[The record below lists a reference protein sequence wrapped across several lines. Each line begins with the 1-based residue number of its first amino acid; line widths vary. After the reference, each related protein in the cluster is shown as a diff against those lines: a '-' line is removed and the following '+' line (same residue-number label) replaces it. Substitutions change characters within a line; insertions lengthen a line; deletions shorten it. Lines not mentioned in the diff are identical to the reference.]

1 MTLIE
6 KLKESGFVIEES
18 RSLDSLKV
26 YLGKVNHLND
36 YEDQFQNDIRFS
48 VNTEGKVNGL
58 MISPIEIELWIGD
71 NKAIFNE
78 VKESLE
84 VLSITAYSGE
94 LQLTNFPKLTYLD
107 VSQSPELTTLHV
119 DNAPN
124 LKEIHASL
132 CPKLTEVKL
141 GAELNKLEKLDISK
155 SPVETFETR
164 TELENLAY
172 FIAFE
177 TKFKQLNLAHMSRIK
192 YLIAPNSGI
201 SEIDWTKVKSLSRIE
216 SLELPEMY
224 DSKDDALNEI
234 IRNVSN
240 EFPIRINKYLSRLLN
255 DQYIGLKRIKILLLG
270 NTTSGK
276 STLRRILFSKAG
288 EEKKAALIKEESTHG
303 VIIENREVD
312 TAQKVNVLLFD
323 FGGQDYYHSTHL
335 PFYQKDT
342 LHWLV
347 FKSELPEIPNAY
359 TYGLKKTNKT
369 EELFFPISYWLNSLK
384 SLGMA
389 GDSGPLVD
397 IIQNLHEN
405 IHSKYELNNFDL
417 KKISYLRIGDIIDF
431 DFHNNT
437 QNFKKWLLNRI
448 ENQNYDR
455 IILKK
460 DYELHTTLAKQKNIV
475 FTIDEIIKLVD
486 NSTTKEKVTQSLE
499 YLHSNFLGYWV
510 TIPEEVNRKMSSFF
524 IRDLTRFSQ
533 WIHQI
538 LSKEL
543 ISGDGYFTRE
553 DALGR
558 LESDEAKAN
567 IDPIITFLEKEHI
580 IFPVQGKT
588 DTWIAPS
595 YLSAPKLQVEQLLL
609 ASFDEPDVKIFL
621 PDFFHTNLIHVLIKE
636 FKDSLVQDPGNKT
649 YLLWKN
655 KILLYED
662 NKKEKSNQ
670 KAFLLLELIYPMD
683 AEYSK
688 YKIENAA
695 SECPVLVIRRN
706 QSGFVVESRF
716 AKVFKTIQDHF
727 KEKKIT
733 TDIWLRS
740 RLGNYIPFSCINQ
753 ENKNIH
759 SERVHSFY
767 YNETLY
773 PTRDFQYFLSSEYKV
788 PTKIFL
794 GYSKENLALVEE
806 FILHLRPYETQGK
819 IAFFYDKE
827 LKMGDKWDEAIK
839 KQFEEC
845 SVFVC
850 FISPH
855 LLNTSYVTHLELPL
869 AIEKEMKIVPL
880 VLEEC
885 DWTSLPIRDADK
897 NLLEDLGVHNAK
909 DKGIPISSHRVVRQ
923 AKWKEIA
930 FNLKELKI
938 AKSNDRTLS
947 QTPGHS
953 SGLDQPDGRE

>member
-1 MTLIE
+1 M
-6 KLKESGFVIEES
+6 
-18 RSLDSLKV
+18 
-26 YLGKVNHLND
+26 
-36 YEDQFQNDIRFS
+36 
-48 VNTEGKVNGL
+48 
-58 MISPIEIELWIGD
+58 
-71 NKAIFNE
+71 
-78 VKESLE
+78 
-84 VLSITAYSGE
+84 
-94 LQLTNFPKLTYLD
+94 
-107 VSQSPELTTLHV
+107 
-119 DNAPN
+119 
-124 LKEIHASL
+124 
-132 CPKLTEVKL
+132 
-141 GAELNKLEKLDISK
+141 
-155 SPVETFETR
+155 
-164 TELENLAY
+164 
-172 FIAFE
+172 
-177 TKFKQLNLAHMSRIK
+177 
-192 YLIAPNSGI
+192 
-201 SEIDWTKVKSLSRIE
+201 
-216 SLELPEMY
+216 
-224 DSKDDALNEI
+224 
-234 IRNVSN
+234 
-240 EFPIRINKYLSRLLN
+240 
-255 DQYIGLKRIKILLLG
+255 
-270 NTTSGK
+270 
-276 STLRRILFSKAG
+276 
-288 EEKKAALIKEESTHG
+288 
-303 VIIENREVD
+303 D

-499 YLHSNFLGYWV
+499 YLHSNFLGYLV

-524 IRDLTRFSQ
+524 IRDLTQFSQ

-543 ISGDGYFTRE
+543 ISGDGQHGYFNRE
-553 DALGR
+553 EATKR
-558 LESDEAKAN
+558 LRTKAAKGH
-567 IDPIITFLEKEHI
+567 IDKIITFLEKEHI

-636 FKDSLVQDPGNKT
+636 FKDSLVQDLGNKT

-688 YKIENAA
+688 YKIENSAL
-695 SECPVLVIRRN
+695 ECPVLVIRRN
-706 QSGFVVESRF
+706 QSGFVAESIF
-716 AKVFKTIQDHF
+716 AKIYQYINKHF
-727 KEKKIT
+727 TDKNITKE
-733 TDIWLRS
+733 IWLKS
-740 RLGNYIPFSCINQ
+740 KLGDYIPIDCLNQ
-753 ENKNIH
+753 NNKNTY
-759 SERVHSFY
+759 SERLQSVY
-767 YNETLY
+767 YNETFY
-773 PTRDFQYFLSSEYKV
+773 PMRDFQYFIKEGYTLPNKV
-788 PTKIFL
+788 FIA
-794 GYSKENLALVEE
+794 YSKANADLVEE
-806 FILHLRPYETQGK
+806 FILHLQPYRERGELD
-819 IAFFYDKE
+819 FFYDKE
-827 LKMGDKWDEAIK
+827 LRMGDKWDEAIK
-839 KQFEEC
+839 KELLD
-845 SVFVC
+845 SDKLVC
-850 FISPH
+850 LISPH
-855 LLNTSYVTHLELPL
+855 LLNTHYVTHLELPL
-869 AIEKEMKIVPL
+869 AVEKGKEIIPII
-880 VLEEC
+880 LEDC
-885 DWTSLPIRDADK
+885 DWMNLPIRGKDK
-897 NLLEDLGVHNAK
+897 ILNEYLGEFNAPKKGEYISPNRSERQKEWNLLAK
-909 DKGIPISSHRVVRQ
+909 K
-923 AKWKEIA
+923 
-930 FNLKELKI
+930 LTL
-938 AKSNDRTLS
+938 KSNDRTLS
-947 QTPGHS
+947 QTPGHPA
-953 SGLDQPDGRE
+953 GLDQPDGRE

>member
-1 MTLIE
+1 MTPIE
-6 KLKESGFVIEES
+6 ILQEYSFIKEES

-26 YLGKVNHLND
+26 YLGKVKHSNNFG
-36 YEDQFQNDIRFS
+36 EQFQDDIRYS
-48 VNTEGKVNGL
+48 VDLEGNVNGL
-58 MISPIEIELWIGD
+58 MISPEEIELSLGD
-71 NKAIFNE
+71 LKALFNE

-84 VLSITAYSGE
+84 VLSITAFSGE
-94 LQLTNFPKLTYLD
+94 LQLTHFPKLTYLN

-141 GAELNKLEKLDISK
+141 GAELNELEKLDISK
-155 SPVETFETR
+155 SPVEMFDTATKLR
-164 TELENLAY
+164 KLAY

-499 YLHSNFLGYWV
+499 YLHSNFLGYLV

-524 IRDLTRFSQ
+524 IRDLTQFSQ

-543 ISGDGYFTRE
+543 ISGDGQHGYFNRE
-553 DALGR
+553 EATKR
-558 LESDEAKAN
+558 LRTKAAKGH
-567 IDPIITFLEKEHI
+567 IDKIITFLEKEHI
-580 IFPVQGKT
+580 IFPVKWKD

-636 FKDSLVQDPGNKT
+636 FKDSLVQDLENKT

-662 NKKEKSNQ
+662 NKIEKSNQ

-688 YKIENAA
+688 YKIENSA

-706 QSGFVVESRF
+706 QSGFVAESIF
-716 AKVFKTIQDHF
+716 AKIYQYINKHF
-727 KEKKIT
+727 TDKNITKE
-733 TDIWLRS
+733 IWLKS
-740 RLGNYIPFSCINQ
+740 KLGDYIPIDCLNQ
-753 ENKNIH
+753 NNKNTY
-759 SERVHSFY
+759 SERLQSVY
-767 YNETLY
+767 YNETFY
-773 PTRDFQYFLSSEYKV
+773 PMRDFQYFIKEGYTLPNKV
-788 PTKIFL
+788 FIA
-794 GYSKENLALVEE
+794 YSKANADLVEE
-806 FILHLRPYETQGK
+806 FILHLQPYRERGELD
-819 IAFFYDKE
+819 FFYDKE
-827 LKMGDKWDEAIK
+827 LRMGDKWDEAIK
-839 KQFEEC
+839 KELLD
-845 SVFVC
+845 SDILVC
-850 FISPH
+850 LISPH
-855 LLNTSYVTHLELPL
+855 LLNTHYVTHLELPL
-869 AIEKEMKIVPL
+869 AVEKGKEIIPII
-880 VLEEC
+880 LEDC
-885 DWTSLPIRDADK
+885 DWMNLPIRGKDK
-897 NLLEDLGVHNAK
+897 ILNEYLGEFNAPKKGEYISPNRSERQKEWNLLAK
-909 DKGIPISSHRVVRQ
+909 K
-923 AKWKEIA
+923 
-930 FNLKELKI
+930 LTL
-938 AKSNDRTLS
+938 KSNDRTLS
-947 QTPGHS
+947 QTPGHPA
-953 SGLDQPDGRE
+953 GLDQPDGRE

>member
-26 YLGKVNHLND
+26 YLGNVNHLND

-94 LQLTNFPKLTYLD
+94 LQLTNFPKLTYLN

-141 GAELNKLEKLDISK
+141 GAELNELEKLDISK
-155 SPVETFETR
+155 SPVETFDTATKLR
-164 TELENLAY
+164 KLAY

-342 LHWLV
+342 LHWIIY
-347 FKSELPEIPNAY
+347 KSEYPKISSAYSYGIKKVGEKEEII
-359 TYGLKKTNKT
+359 
-369 EELFFPISYWLNSLK
+369 FPITYWLYSLK
-384 SLGMA
+384 TIRKI
-389 GDSGPLVD
+389 GDLSPTVD
-397 IIQNLHEN
+397 IIQNLHNN
-405 IHSKYELNNFDL
+405 IYPKYELNNFEIKNMHFL
-417 KKISYLRIGDIIDF
+417 RVENLIEYNFKKDAKI
-431 DFHNNT
+431 
-437 QNFKKWLLNRI
+437 FKKWLL
-448 ENQNYDR
+448 DR
-455 IILKK
+455 INNQFYFRNILTK
-460 DYELHTTLAKQKNIV
+460 DFELSKNLQGADRVVFSIEDIYNLTNKHTSK
-475 FTIDEIIKLVD
+475 ESII
-486 NSTTKEKVTQSLE
+486 QSLE
-499 YLHSNFLGYWV
+499 SLHSNFLGHWV
-510 TIPEEVNRKMSSFF
+510 ELPENSISHIDSFF
-524 IRDLTRFSQ
+524 IQDLTKFSQ

-543 ISGDGYFTRE
+543 ISGDGQHGYFNRE
-553 DALGR
+553 EATKR
-558 LESDEAKAN
+558 LRTKAAKGH
-567 IDPIITFLEKEHI
+567 IDKIITFLEKEHI

-636 FKDSLVQDPGNKT
+636 FKDSLVQDPENKT

-706 QSGFVVESRF
+706 QSGFVVESIF
-716 AKVFKTIQDHF
+716 ARIYQYINKHF
-727 KEKKIT
+727 TDKNIT
-733 TDIWLRS
+733 TEIWLKS
-740 RLGNYIPFSCINQ
+740 KLGDYIPIDCLNQ
-753 ENKNIH
+753 NNKNTY
-759 SERVHSFY
+759 SERLQSVY
-767 YNETLY
+767 YNETFY
-773 PTRDFQYFLSSEYKV
+773 PMRDFQYFIKEGYTLPNKV
-788 PTKIFL
+788 FIA
-794 GYSKENLALVEE
+794 YSKANADLLEE
-806 FILHLRPYETQGK
+806 FILHLQPYRERGELD
-819 IAFFYDKE
+819 FFYDKE
-827 LKMGDKWDEAIK
+827 LRMGDKWDEAIK
-839 KQFEEC
+839 KELLD
-845 SVFVC
+845 SDILVC
-850 FISPH
+850 LISPH
-855 LLNTSYVTHLELPL
+855 LLNTHYVTHLELPL
-869 AIEKEMKIVPL
+869 AVEKGKEIIPII
-880 VLEEC
+880 LEDC
-885 DWTSLPIRDADK
+885 DWMNLPIRGKDK
-897 NLLEDLGVHNAK
+897 ILNEYLGEFNAPKKGEYISSNRSERQKEWNLLAK
-909 DKGIPISSHRVVRQ
+909 K
-923 AKWKEIA
+923 
-930 FNLKELKI
+930 LTL
-938 AKSNDRTLS
+938 KSNDRTLS